1 MSSPLRSEDKF
12 IDKRKTMQNL
22 ALNLQNCYGIKKLEK
37 EFDFSNKKSFAIYA
51 PNGVMKTSFAKTFK
65 DLSKNQDSKDLVF
78 PERETVRTI
87 QDENSNDLL
96 PEEVFVIEP
105 YNEQFKSDKISTLV
119 VKKELKTKYEEI
131 YKDLETEK
139 IDFVKKLKSTS
150 QSTDCEYEF
159 ITTFSE
165 KEKDTFFDLL
175 STAYQ
180 NLNDTLP
187 KYTFRYNDI
196 FDKKGNVRK
205 FLGKHQDSLDLY
217 IKNYES
223 LISESSFFKKSDNTF
238 GTYQASEIL
247 KSVKDGSFFEAG
259 HSLELSNNTKIDSV
273 EMFEKL
279 LEDEIRKVVE
289 DEKLKKVFDKIDK
302 AIGANVELRA
312 FKNAIEKDNLLLIEL
327 KNYENFKKNV
337 WLSYLNQLKDDVSIL
352 VDSYKSK
359 KKQLEDIVAE
369 ALETKTEWEKAVG
382 EFNERFQGLPF
393 RLKIQNKEDVILKIN
408 EPTIGFVFYDSEEEK
423 NIEREEL
430 LEVLSQGE
438 RKALYLLNII
448 FEVEARKKSNQK
460 TLFIIDD
467 IADSFDYKNKYAI
480 IEYLKDISKEDNFYQ
495 IILTHNFDF
504 FRSIEGRFVGR
515 PNCQMVIKTTDKI
528 LIEDAEYLKPFEY
541 FKNNLHTD
549 NKILIASIPF
559 VRNLAEYTGH
569 EDEFQ
574 KLTSLLHIKADT
586 NSLTIQDMENIFKA
600 LLKDKDNLQLNDSS
614 KIIIDLIFELAD
626 EILQSTDEIIELENK
641 IVLSIAIRLKAEQ
654 FMIQQINDQNFVNEI
669 TKNQTV
675 NLINKYNELFEAEV
689 ENIKLLEQVNLMTP
703 ENIHLNSFMYEPIL
717 DMSNDHLKSLY
728 REIKKLGYGHSP
740 R

>member
-1 MSSPLRSEDKF
+1 
-12 IDKRKTMQNL
+12 
-22 ALNLQNCYGIKKLEK
+22 
-37 EFDFSNKKSFAIYA
+37 
-51 PNGVMKTSFAKTFK
+51 MKTSFAKTFK